1 MPALRT
7 PRSLSLLL
15 CMAGLLLALLW
26 LGSLDRYLAARYH
39 WNLETLSASPVGLLS
54 RLRERLQDELD
65 GQLPAGLVGS
75 LSMGKGRW
83 KAPPAPT
90 PWRELPA
97 PPAAGEY
104 LRDLR
109 QLKLRPGPQRI
120 LFAGDSLMQGVAPL
134 VMRELARQ
142 HPDWEMSDLSRQSTG
157 LTVRRHFDW
166 PQRIAQEIEARQLT
180 LVVVFL
186 GPNDPW
192 DLVVEGQRER
202 FPSTG
207 WAWRYAQ
214 RVDEIQAAAAR
225 RQVRV
230 LWLGLPSMPE
240 GRLREGA
247 LIQNRVFHER
257 AKAWRSDYLA
267 TEPLVGLLSEPPRRH
282 GRDAQGQPVALRAE
296 DGIHFTPTALRRI
309 RDALL
314 AHIEQARV
322 P

>member
-1 MPALRT
+1 MTTLRT
-7 PRSLSLLL
+7 PRSLGLLL
-15 CMAGLLLALLW
+15 ALAGLLLAWLW

-39 WNLETLSASPVGLLS
+39 WSLEALTASPVGLLS

-65 GQLPAGLVGS
+65 GQLPAGLVGA

-90 PWRELPA
+90 PWRALPPEPA
-97 PPAAGEY
+97 PGEY

-134 VMRELARQ
+134 VMRELARL
-142 HPDWEMSDLSRQSTG
+142 HPDWETSDLSRQSTG

-192 DLVVEGQRER
+192 DLVVDGQRER

-225 RQVRV
+225 HQVRV
-230 LWLGLPSMPE
+230 IWLGLPALPE

-267 TEPLVGLLSEPPRRH
+267 TEPLVGLLSQPPRRH
-282 GRDAQGQPVALRAE
+282 GLDAQGQPVVLRAE
-296 DGIHFTPTALRRI
+296 DGIHFAPAGLRRI

-314 AHIEQARV
+314 AHMAQAVV

>member
-1 MPALRT
+1 MGTLRT
-7 PRSLSLLL
+7 PRSLTLLL
-15 CMAGLLLALLW
+15 WVGGLLLSLLW

-39 WNLETLSASPVGLLS
+39 WSLEALTASPVGLLS
-54 RLRERLQDELD
+54 RLRERLQGEFDD
-65 GQLPAGLVGS
+65 RLPAGLVGA

-90 PWRELPA
+90 PWRELPP
-97 PPAAGEY
+97 PPAPGEY

-166 PQRIAQEIEARQLT
+166 PQRIAQEIDSRQLT
-180 LVVVFL
+180 LLVVFL

-214 RVDEIQAAAAR
+214 RVDDILAAAAR

-230 LWLGLPSMPE
+230 VWLGLPAMPE

-267 TEPLVGLLSEPPRRH
+267 TEPLVGLLSEPQRRH
-282 GRDAQGQPVALRAE
+282 GRDAQGQPVVLRAE
-296 DGIHFTPTALRRI
+296 DGIHFAPAGQRRI

-314 AHIEQARV
+314 AHLAQATV

>member
-1 MPALRT
+1 MTSLRT
-7 PRSLSLLL
+7 PRSLGLLL
-15 CMAGLLLALLW
+15 ALAGLLLALLW

-39 WNLETLSASPVGLLS
+39 WSLEALTASPVGLPS
-54 RLRERLQDELD
+54 RLRERLQDELG
-65 GQLPAGLVGS
+65 GQLPTGLVGA

-90 PWRELPA
+90 PWRGLPPPPA
-97 PPAAGEY
+97 PGEY

-109 QLKLRPGPQRI
+109 QAKLRPGPQRI
-120 LFAGDSLMQGVAPL
+120 LFAGDSPMQGVAPL

-142 HPDWEMSDLSRQSTG
+142 HPDWEMLVLSRQSTG

-166 PQRIAQEIEARQLT
+166 PSRIAQEIEVRQLT

-230 LWLGLPSMPE
+230 LWLGLPAMPE

-296 DGIHFTPTALRRI
+296 DGIHFAPAGQRRI
-309 RDALL
+309 RDAVL
-314 AHIEQARV
+314 AHLAQAAA